1 MGELLSLAGDN
12 ILSPP
17 ILFFALGFAA
27 ALLRSDLSI
36 PEAISKAIALYLMF
50 AIGFKGGAS
59 LASGGLELLAL
70 WAALLGMGLSFVI
83 PLLSFMILKS
93 ITGLSQVDAAAVA
106 AHYGS
111 VSVVTFV
118 TAANFLGIENIP
130 YEVWI
135 IAVLA
140 LMETPAIV
148 TGLALARR
156 GAAGSERKSLFSGEV
171 MREVLLNGSI
181 VMLLG
186 AFAIGW
192 ATGEKGLTDVAP
204 FVVDPFKGVLCL
216 FLLDMG
222 LTAARQL
229 HKTEGLGPSSIAF
242 GLFMPLIGATLGLFG
257 AWAIGMSMG
266 GATLMAVLGG
276 SASYIAVPAA
286 LRMALP
292 QANAAIYLTLSLGV
306 TFPFNVL
313 IGIPIYLAA
322 AEMLYGVI

>member
-17 ILFFALGFAA
+17 IMFFALGFAA

-36 PEAISKAIALYLMF
+36 PDAISKAVALYLMF

-59 LASGGLELLAL
+59 LSSGGLEVLAL
-70 WAALLGMGLSFVI
+70 WAALLGIGLSFVI
-83 PLLSFMILKS
+83 PLISFAILKA
-93 ITGLSQVDAAAVA
+93 ITGLSQVDAAAVS

-156 GAAGSERKSLFSGEV
+156 GAPGAERKSLFSGDV

-192 ATGEKGLTDVAP
+192 ATGEKGLADVAP

-229 HKTEGLGPSSIAF
+229 HKAEGLGPSSIAF

-257 AWAIGMSMG
+257 AWAIGMSLG

-276 SASYIAVPAA
+276 SASYITVPAA